1 MRASPSLLAIVA
13 AAGLTIAAPALA
25 VSGGTT
31 VDVKTV
37 PFVANLG
44 SCTGTLIAPDRVL
57 TAAHCI
63 DQGVGNRFILTIG
76 VANPDFANLPKAD
89 TYGVKGVSI
98 APGFKLAFPFAH
110 KRPQNATAVNDVAL
124 ILLDRPVPDVTP
136 VAIAGPDDAALE
148 QPGTGVRLL
157 GYGDTQPVKPG
168 VLPPRLPLQGG
179 DLRLISKP
187 SCLKAY
193 PHAVLD
199 TDICGQD
206 ESAPLTQPCAGD
218 SGGPLLAQTP
228 NGPVQIGVTSW
239 GSEVKEKGCGQ
250 AHLPAV
256 WMRVS
261 KFHDFL
267 TAAHP
272 VLLPF
277 TQDKVTLTGK
287 STLTCHAPAFTGSP
301 AKITYHWGI
310 PRFKGHLIP
319 QQPHPLTAIKGAT
332 TSRFKTG
339 TTKTRGKQLACS
351 VTATNAS
358 GHWTVY
364 SPTVAG

>member
-1 MRASPSLLAIVA
+1 MRSSPFLLATMATA
-13 AAGLTIAAPALA
+13 ALTVGAPAYA
-25 VSGGTT
+25 VSGGAT
-31 VDVKTV
+31 VDVSTV
-37 PFVANLG
+37 PFAANLG

-63 DQGVGNRFILTIG
+63 DQGVGNRFILTVG
-76 VANPDFANLPKAD
+76 SANPDFAALPKSE

-98 APGFKLAFPFAH
+98 APGFKLSFPFAH

-157 GYGDTQPVKPG
+157 GYGDTQPIKPG
-168 VLPPRLPLQGG
+168 ILPPRVPLQAG
-179 DLRLISKP
+179 DLQMISTA

-193 PHAVLD
+193 PHAVGD
-199 TDICGQD
+199 KEICGQD
-206 ESAPLTQPCAGD
+206 DSAPLTQPCPGD
-218 SGGPLLAQTP
+218 SGGPLLAQGP
-228 NGPVQIGVTSW
+228 DGPVQIGVTSW

-267 TAAHP
+267 TAANP

-277 TQDKVTLTGK
+277 TQAKVTLSGK
-287 STLTCHAPAFTGSP
+287 ATLTCHAPAFTGSP
-301 AKITYHWGI
+301 AKITYQWGI

-319 QQPHPLTAIKGAT
+319 QQPHPLAAIKGAT
-332 TSRFKTG
+332 KTRFETG
-339 TTKTRGKQLACS
+339 TKRSRGKKLACA